1 MKLLIKNGRVI
12 DPSSRTDES
21 LDLLLEKGRIVDIKT
36 KIKNDS
42 AKVIDASKL
51 VIAPG
56 FIDMHVHLRDP
67 GQEEKETIAT
77 GSLAA
82 AKGGFTS
89 IACMPNTH
97 PVNDSRGVTEYILS
111 EANKKAVVNI
121 FPVASIT
128 KGQRGKEL
136 TDMAD
141 LIDAGAIAFSD
152 DGHPVE
158 NSDTMRRA
166 LEYAKILNIL
176 IIDHCEDK
184 NLSGQ
189 GVMNEGYY
197 SYLYGLRGIP
207 GSSEEIMVARD
218 IILAEKAEARIHIA
232 HLSIKGAVGIVKEA
246 KKKRIKVTAEVTP
259 HHLFLNDSC
268 IKTYNTNLKMN
279 PPLRSKEDAQAL
291 IKGVQ
296 EGIVDVLA
304 TDHAPHT
311 PDEKDLEFDQAPFG
325 INGLE
330 TAVSLFLDR
339 LVDKK
344 IISLKRFIEMISTTP
359 ALILGLENKGKICV
373 GADADLTLL
382 DLHKEIIVD
391 VDTFKSK
398 SRNNPFQGWKLK
410 GMPAIS
416 IVGGKIAYSSL
427 STKSN

>member
-12 DPSSRTDES
+12 DPSSRTDKS

-36 KIKNDS
+36 KIKTDG
-42 AKVIDASKL
+42 AKVIDASGL

-67 GQEEKETIAT
+67 GQEDKETIAT

-111 EANKKAVVNI
+111 EAKKKAVVNI

-158 NSDTMRRA
+158 NSNTMRRA
-166 LEYAKILNIL
+166 LEYAKILNTL

-218 IILAEKAEARIHIA
+218 VLLAEKAEARIHIA
-232 HLSIKGAVGIVKEA
+232 HLSVKGAVCIVKEA
-246 KKKRIKVTAEVTP
+246 KKKKIKVTAEVTP
-259 HHLFLNDSC
+259 HHLFLNDSYLE
-268 IKTYNTNLKMN
+268 TYNTNLKMN

-291 IKGVQ
+291 IKGIQ
-296 EGIVDVLA
+296 EGVVDVLA

-344 IISLKRFIEMISTTP
+344 IISLKRFIEMISTSP
-359 ALILGLENKGKICV
+359 ALILELENKGKICV

-382 DLHKEIIVD
+382 DLHKEIIID

-410 GMPAIS
+410 GMPVIT
-416 IVGGKIAYSSL
+416 IVGGKIAYSS
-427 STKSN
+427 SSIKSK